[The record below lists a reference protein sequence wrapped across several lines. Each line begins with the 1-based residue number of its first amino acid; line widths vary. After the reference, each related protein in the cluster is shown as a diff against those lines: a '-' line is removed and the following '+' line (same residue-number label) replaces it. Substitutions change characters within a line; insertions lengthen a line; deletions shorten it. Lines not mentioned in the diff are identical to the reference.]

1 MSELHSAHFDCKNEQ
16 LLGSGVAQLAE
27 RSLPTPDVCGS
38 NPVIG
43 KFKKTIDL
51 INWKDKNNPKRGR
64 EFDILLC

>member
-1 MSELHSAHFDCKNEQ
+1 M
-16 LLGSGVAQLAE
+16 LGSGVAQLAE
-27 RSLPTPDVCGS
+27 RSLPTPDVGGS